1 MKYRQWFLLALSPLL
16 LVVALVGVRS
26 FGGSP
31 DVAAANGAKIEIDMV
46 KDGSDWCNPVNNAA
60 THTVS
65 ANPLDVYEV
74 AICLTNAEAP
84 PASFNIEL
92 LYNDLWNSCTDVA
105 NAGTG
110 LDDNPDANAGTTY
123 WDTVGHSLGTVGWDC
138 SAGGTN
144 YPVCDTN
151 TAERGAGKGVAFLTC
166 GAPSA
171 DPGDLTLPVG
181 ASVSSPI
188 AVVTLKAV
196 GAGVDNLA
204 FGIVKVADYDV
215 ETIMACPADGANCV
229 PAADTKEGEPAE
241 PTATPTSTMTP
252 AATNTPCGPG
262 GCPTSTVTPRAWTK
276 TPTPAPTDTPAP
288 SEPGGP
294 GEPAPP
300 PPPPPPTGGT
310 MPQVVPP
317 GTGTGSG
324 GGDWT
329 TSLMWTLAGAGA
341 LSVFLGGLYLRR
353 ARNR

>member
-1 MKYRQWFLLALSPLL
+1 LL

-46 KDGSDWCNPVNNAA
+46 KDGNDWCNPVNNAA
-60 THTVS
+60 THTVGP
-65 ANPLDVYEV
+65 ATYEV
-74 AICLTNAEAP
+74 AICLTNALAP

-92 LYNDLWNSCTDVA
+92 KYNDLWNSCTDVA
-105 NAGTG
+105 NSGTG
-110 LDDNPDANAGTTY
+110 LDDNPDANAGPTVGGTY
-123 WDTVGHSLGTVGWDC
+123 WPSEALSLGTVADAAWDC
-138 SAGGTN
+138 SVGGTN

-171 DPGDLTLPVG
+171 DLVDLTLPVG
-181 ASVSSPI
+181 AGVSSPI
-188 AVVTLKAV
+188 AVVTLKAE

-204 FGIVKVADYDV
+204 FGIVKVADESV
-215 ETIMACPADGANCV
+215 ETIVACNVNDGWTACIG
-229 PAADTKEGEPAE
+229 ATDTKTGEPAE
-241 PTATPTSTMTP
+241 PTATPTATMTP

-276 TPTPAPTDTPAP
+276 TPTPAPTGTPAP

-300 PPPPPPTGGT
+300 PPPPPPPPSGGA

-324 GGDWT
+324 GGAWT